1 LARFGKGEDVSL
13 WQGLVLHDEIA
24 GADVIAGVGILQ
36 QAQPSIAVNGEQQ
49 KPQK

>member
-1 LARFGKGEDVSL
+1 
-13 WQGLVLHDEIA
+13 VLKDEIS

-36 QAQPSIAVNGEQQ
+36 QAQPSIAVIGEQQ